1 MAGRLGFVALSLLF
15 CLIPSASSY
24 NVPKRKVWHQNI
36 VTWTFRDPFHL
47 LANQKSRRLVRS
59 LIATAF
65 ALWEEALNGK
75 LEFHEVTDLTNGD
88 GLRKPSDV
96 DIDILFA
103 RGDHGD
109 NEAFDS
115 IGGMVAHSEYPP
127 KGILHLDAD
136 ERWSFD
142 GSDGVDLRYV
152 IIHEVGHL
160 LGLRHSRKQ
169 SSVMSKY
176 YRNLSDGMRLP
187 QVDVHSIRRLYGLK
201 ANHQNYS

>member
-1 MAGRLGFVALSLLF
+1 
-15 CLIPSASSY
+15 
-24 NVPKRKVWHQNI
+24 
-36 VTWTFRDPFHL
+36 
-47 LANQKSRRLVRS
+47 S

-65 ALWEEALNGK
+65 ALWEEALNGR
-75 LEFHEVTDLTNGD
+75 LEFHEVTYQDANGD
-88 GLRKPSDV
+88 EVRKPPDV

-115 IGGMVAHSEYPP
+115 NGGMVAHSEYPP

-152 IIHEVGHL
+152 
-160 LGLRHSRKQ
+160 
-169 SSVMSKY
+169 
-176 YRNLSDGMRLP
+176 
-187 QVDVHSIRRLYGLK
+187 
-201 ANHQNYS
+201 